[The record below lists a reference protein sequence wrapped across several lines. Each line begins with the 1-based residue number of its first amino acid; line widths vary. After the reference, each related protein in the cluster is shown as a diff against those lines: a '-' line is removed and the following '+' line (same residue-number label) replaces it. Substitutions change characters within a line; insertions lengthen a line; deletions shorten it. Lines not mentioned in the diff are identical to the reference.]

1 MDYNLTFQQLT
12 MITKKLITAKQ
23 PYYRCSICKS
33 GENNSKKR
41 KRSTCHMPRGPP
53 LNGVNKLQMHN
64 QYKKNMFVISY
75 HRQTWRNIS
84 NTIVQDY
91 IGQLPGPRGLA

>member
-1 MDYNLTFQQLT
+1 MHTTFDFMLLKQQTVNGLQFTFQQLT

-41 KRSTCHMPRGPP
+41 KPSTCHMPRGPP

-75 HRQTWRNIS
+75 HRQT
-84 NTIVQDY
+84 
-91 IGQLPGPRGLA
+91 